1 MVTIPLSSTRG
12 NILSFTITIF
22 LNESEILRKGRLRDK
37 FNLSVFIFLS
47 KMKRKMLKYYFLGAQ
62 GSWPLRI
69 INKK

>member
-1 MVTIPLSSTRG
+1 MVTIHADYGDVMRCGT
-12 NILSFTITIF
+12 N
-22 LNESEILRKGRLRDK
+22 LRDK

-47 KMKRKMLKYYFLGAQ
+47 KMKRKMPKYYFLGAQ

>member
-1 MVTIPLSSTRG
+1 MVTIHADYEDVMRYGT
-12 NILSFTITIF
+12 N
-22 LNESEILRKGRLRDK
+22 LRDK

-47 KMKRKMLKYYFLGAQ
+47 KMKRKMPKYYFLGAQ

>member
-47 KMKRKMLKYYFLGAQ
+47 KMTRKMPKYYFLGAQ

>member
-37 FNLSVFIFLS
+37 FNLSVFIFANS
-47 KMKRKMLKYYFLGAQ
+47 
-62 GSWPLRI
+62 
-69 INKK
+69 

>member
-1 MVTIPLSSTRG
+1 MVTIHADYEDVMRYG
-12 NILSFTITIF
+12 IN
-22 LNESEILRKGRLRDK
+22 LRDK

-47 KMKRKMLKYYFLGAQ
+47 KMKRKMPKYYFLGAQ

>member
-1 MVTIPLSSTRG
+1 MVTIHADYEHVMRCGT
-12 NILSFTITIF
+12 N
-22 LNESEILRKGRLRDK
+22 LRDK

-47 KMKRKMLKYYFLGAQ
+47 KMKRKMPKYYFLGAQ

>member
-1 MVTIPLSSTRG
+1 MVTIHADYEDVMRCET
-12 NILSFTITIF
+12 N
-22 LNESEILRKGRLRDK
+22 LRDK

-47 KMKRKMLKYYFLGAQ
+47 KMKRKMPKYYFLGAQ

>member
-47 KMKRKMLKYYFLGAQ
+47 KMKRKMPKYYFLGAQ
-62 GSWPLRI
+62 GSWSLRI